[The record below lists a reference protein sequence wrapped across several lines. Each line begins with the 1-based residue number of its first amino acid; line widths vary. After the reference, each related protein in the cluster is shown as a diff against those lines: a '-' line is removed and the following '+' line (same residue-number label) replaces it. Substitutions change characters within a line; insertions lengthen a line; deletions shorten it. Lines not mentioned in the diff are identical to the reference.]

1 VAFPNAGG
9 MFHHSLAFGDRK
21 LTKQEEA
28 LARFGS
34 DPVRIAA
41 TGIQEC
47 RLCRPGCFLGELDQF
62 VFNLERA

>member
-1 VAFPNAGG
+1 

-28 LARFGS
+28 LARFGG

-41 TGIQEC
+41 TGI
-47 RLCRPGCFLGELDQF
+47 
-62 VFNLERA
+62 